1 MPGRVEKKQD
11 DGVDD
16 ADDDGRRRQQIEVD
30 CLSIRSK

>member
-16 ADDDGRRRQQIEVD
+16 ADDDRRRRQQIEVD